1 MNGILSDNDTKAVLK
16 ILVDHLSVQET
27 ELTPEARFEEDLG
40 SDSLMRVEISMAVE
54 DYFNIAIPDEKLEK
68 VETVRDLFEA
78 LADVPGMSPRRQG

>member
-78 LADVPGMSPRRQG
+78 LADVPGMSPRR

>member
-27 ELTPEARFEEDLG
+27 ELTPDARFEEDLG